1 MAQLHK
7 IVSAHD
13 RNEQCCEYLK
23 VTLKFQN
30 GTHPSLVMKRVSSDE
45 YHDKYHGDEY
55 HGYAQ
60 WFRTQADEK
69 PDLRNSLRTI
79 LLTVIGKS

>member
-7 IVSAHD
+7 IVLAHD

-30 GTHPSLVMKRVSSDE
+30 GSHPSLVMKRVSSE
-45 YHDKYHGDEY
+45 EY

-60 WFRTQADEK
+60 WFSTKADEK

-79 LLTVIGKS
+79 ARVL